1 MSHDS
6 QVATL
11 PYESCSL
18 ATPLCGGTTTR
29 AMFSATYEIVVS
41 RALFCHR
48 LRGKSHEAGKGERFS
63 LARRAVCLFS
73 PVESPVVKVFF
84 ILRPQGA
91 TKTL

>member
-1 MSHDS
+1 
-6 QVATL
+6 
-11 PYESCSL
+11 
-18 ATPLCGGTTTR
+18 
-29 AMFSATYEIVVS
+29 MFSATYEIVVS

-84 ILRPQGA
+84 ILRRRRHHNPM
-91 TKTL
+91 TLLNPLNQPASAGRTFSPL